1 MQSNFLVVSVDSD
14 EQQFFYDVVRAEDAE
29 EAAALIC
36 KLRPYVVDADASS
49 VEQVAQMAKQTKSAK
64 PKAIQ
69 KRRDEVAVESA
80 FTARCDN
87 CGEVYQQDDLDDIRR
102 YHERVAE
109 GEEEPVGQCPS
120 ADCGALCHLI
130 PGA

>member
-1 MQSNFLVVSVDSD
+1 
-14 EQQFFYDVVRAEDAE
+14 
-29 EAAALIC
+29 
-36 KLRPYVVDADASS
+36 
-49 VEQVAQMAKQTKSAK
+49 MAKRIKANK
-64 PKAIQ
+64 PKAIA
-69 KRRDEVAVESA
+69 KYLDLIAVESG

-130 PGA
+130 PDAA